1 MYVHMYILNMFVDMC
16 MDFTTDNHRVI
27 ISMMV
32 SAMDVCVSNN
42 LVESSHYTYYIVTH
56 TSQGGS
62 LLVGTS
68 NTSP

>member
-1 MYVHMYILNMFVDMC
+1 MYILNMFVGMC
-16 MDFTTDNHRVI
+16 MDFTTDNHRII

-42 LVESSHYTYYIVTH
+42 LVESSHYPYYEVTH

-62 LLVGTS
+62 LTT

>member
-1 MYVHMYILNMFVDMC
+1 MYVHMYVLNMFVGMC

-32 SAMDVCVSNN
+32 SAMDVNVSNN
-42 LVESSHYTYYIVTH
+42 LVESSHHPYYKVTH

-62 LLVGTS
+62 LTS

>member
-1 MYVHMYILNMFVDMC
+1 MYVHMYILNMFVGMC
-16 MDFTTDNHRVI
+16 MDFTTDNQRVI

-32 SAMDVCVSNN
+32 SAMDVSVSSN
-42 LVESSHYTYYIVTH
+42 LVESSHYPYYKVTY